1 MKLGKL
7 GRERNIV
14 FGSENRT
21 RVFVSVKSR
30 RIGGGANTFASNFS
44 DWVKCR
50 SEGHVLER
58 KLARADLAIVI
69 ADKVN
74 EKELS
79 RAKSNGCFVIHR
91 LDEHVEEDEEGGRR
105 IKHQAIRRINQLAD
119 VTVYQSD
126 FVFQNMHPYLSFPP
140 DYEIIL
146 NGGDQTKFFPAAEV
160 GSYVGHVSWSVG
172 GKKRLDLLYAFAK
185 DNAAQKFLLVG
196 NQERSKYQ
204 FGMLPNVRCVGP
216 VRRRDLLKWLHK
228 MKWIYFPSENDPC
241 PNTVVEGILAG
252 LPVCFNKDGGT
263 RELVQGCG
271 LPLERA
277 SEMDNGLEEMRSL
290 ALERTDLFFERA
302 AEKYLNLYRQYS
314 RGRS

>member
-1 MKLGKL
+1 M
-7 GRERNIV
+7 R
-14 FGSENRT
+14 
-21 RVFVSVKSR
+21 
-30 RIGGGANTFASNFS
+30 
-44 DWVKCR
+44 CR
-50 SEGHVLER
+50 SEGFVLEK

-69 ADKVN
+69 ANKVN

-91 LDEHVEEDEEGGRR
+91 LDEHIEEDGNGDRR
-105 IKHQAIRRINQLAD
+105 DKHQAIRRINQFAD

-126 FVFQNMHPYLSFPP
+126 FVFRNMHPYLSSPRNFKV
-140 DYEIIL
+140 IL
-146 NGGDQTKFFPAAEV
+146 NGGDETKFFPAAEV

-172 GKKRLDLLYAFAK
+172 EKKRLDLLYAFAK
-185 DNAAQKFLLVG
+185 ESGSQKFLLVG
-196 NQERSKYQ
+196 NQERSKFK

-263 RELVQGCG
+263 RELVRDCG
-271 LPLERA
+271 LPLERV
-277 SEMDNGLEEMRSL
+277 SEMDRGLGEMRAL

-302 AEKYLNLYRQYS
+302 AEKYLDLYRQYS
-314 RGRS
+314 SGRS